1 MDRIDD
7 IMGRWNRHR
16 ELEVFLTTFDGA
28 QHLRLHGWLKR
39 NDVLI
44 KSENI
49 VKEDDYFG
57 VFTIYI
63 PESMLKILKKANTKK
78 GLFTDLEV
86 MSAESE
92 RWNIFQNKSKDKS
105 KLFESIENLM
115 FSFQI
120 RDKND
125 IEKFLKQANETSLA
139 LFKKND
145 DFIDDYVETPEMSK
159 KDKLKDIELMIEAFV
174 EEERYEDC
182 ALLVEIKDKIKKHYK
197 KITNEYYTKGTIN
210 INKSG
215 SFF

>member
-7 IMGRWNRHR
+7 IMGKWNRHR

-39 NDVLI
+39 NDVLV

-49 VKEDDYFG
+49 VDQDDYFG

-92 RWNIFQNKSKDKS
+92 RWNVGKGMKDKD
-105 KLFESIENLM
+105 KLFEI
-115 FSFQI
+115 
-120 RDKND
+120 
-125 IEKFLKQANETSLA
+125 
-139 LFKKND
+139 FKTLCLV
-145 DFIDDYVETPEMSK
+145 F
-159 KDKLKDIELMIEAFV
+159 KL
-174 EEERYEDC
+174 
-182 ALLVEIKDKIKKHYK
+182 KIKKTLK
-197 KITNEYYTKGTIN
+197 N
-210 INKSG
+210 
-215 SFF
+215 F

>member
-16 ELEVFLTTFDGA
+16 ELEVFLTTFDGE

-57 VFTIYI
+57 VFTVYVTENQLDKLKENNT
-63 PESMLKILKKANTKK
+63 ESS
-78 GLFTDLEV
+78 LFMELEV
-86 MSAESE
+86 MSTESE
-92 RWNIFQNKSKDKS
+92 RWNVFKGMKDKD
-105 KLFESIENLM
+105 KLFDSIQNFM

-139 LFKKND
+139 LFKKNK
-145 DFIDDYVETPEMSK
+145 DFIDDYVKTPEMSA
-159 KDKLKDIELMIEAFV
+159 KDKV
-174 EEERYEDC
+174 
-182 ALLVEIKDKIKKHYK
+182 KKHYK
-197 KITNEYYTKGTIN
+197 KQKVKKDE
-210 INKSG
+210 
-215 SFF
+215 